1 MNTLQASHAAPA
13 RPPVRVSSQWAAE
26 DLRTLAW
33 LHAGER
39 DALTWLSLHEHG
51 FPRGL
56 SLAEQDEPELQA
68 MEQALSALFTQ
79 RQEAPRRTDDRLA
92 ADFAGIYLTHA
103 FQASPCESVWLDE
116 DHLMM
121 QAPTFEVREAY
132 RRHGMQVQGWRRM
145 PDDHLSHELAF
156 VAFLLEADEP
166 AAAAEFLDQHLMR
179 WLPGFAAR
187 VAQRSRSDVYGALA
201 LLTLSCCR
209 NLRRQLQHDDP
220 PCFLG

>member
-1 MNTLQASHAAPA
+1 MSRLQAAMAVPAPL
-13 RPPVRVSSQWAAE
+13 PVPVSNRWAAE

-39 DALTWLSLHEHG
+39 DALTWLSLHDHG

-56 SLAEQDEPELQA
+56 SLAEMDEPELQA
-68 MEQALSALFTQ
+68 MEQALSALFVQ
-79 RQEAPRRTDDRLA
+79 HQQAPRQTDDRLA
-92 ADFAGIYLTHA
+92 ADYAGIYLTHA
-103 FQASPCESVWLDE
+103 YQASPCESVWLDE

-156 VAFLLEADEP
+156 VAHLLEADQ
-166 AAAAEFLDQHLMR
+166 AAAAADFLDQHLLR
-179 WLPGFAAR
+179 WLSSFAAR
-187 VAQRSRSDVYGALA
+187 VAQRAPSDLYSALA
-201 LLTLSCCR
+201 LLTSSCCQ
-209 NLRRQLQHDDP
+209 NLRQQLQRDGTTS
-220 PCFLG
+220 FLG